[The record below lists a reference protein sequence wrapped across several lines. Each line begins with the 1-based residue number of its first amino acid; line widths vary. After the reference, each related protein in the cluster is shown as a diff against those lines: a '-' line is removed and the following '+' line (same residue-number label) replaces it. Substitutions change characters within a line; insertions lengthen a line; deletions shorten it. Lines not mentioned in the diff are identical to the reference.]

1 MRCNVLISPV
11 RAEAKDQAEMVSQ
24 MLYGE
29 TCEILEKEGVFAK
42 VKMDFD
48 SVEGWVFN
56 NHLSEKTEHYE
67 KYLVEKPFGVFDLPE
82 GRSLLSMGSE
92 VDFPVEKQANSEN
105 PRQSIVNTAK
115 TFLNV
120 PFLWGGRSSFGVDA
134 AGFVQ
139 LVFKIHDV
147 QLPRFAAEQA
157 KTGIVLDFLEESE
170 PGDLA
175 FFENP
180 DGEIIHVGIVL
191 ENFEVIHADEK
202 VRIDALDS
210 SGIFNQEKNKHTYKL
225 RFVKRV
231 LEDF

>member
-1 MRCNVLISPV
+1 MTKMRCNVLISPV
-11 RAEAKDQAEMVSQ
+11 RAEAKDQTEMVSQ

-29 TCEILEKEGVFAK
+29 TCEILEKEGTFAK

-48 SVEGWVFN
+48 GVEGWMN
-56 NHLSEKTEHYE
+56 KNHLSENSENSV
-67 KYLVEKPFGVFDLPE
+67 KYLVEKPFGVYDLPE

-92 VDFPVEKQANSEN
+92 VEFAVEKQINLEN
-105 PRQSIVNTAK
+105 LRKSIADAAK

-134 AGFVQ
+134 AGLVQ

-147 QLPRFAAEQA
+147 QLPRFASEQA
-157 KTGIVLDFLEESE
+157 KTGRVLDFLEESE

-191 ENFEVIHADEK
+191 ENFEVIHADDK

-210 SGIFNQEKNKHTYKL
+210 SGIFNKEKNKHTYKL

-231 LEDF
+231 L